1 MAMTDSRSRILTS
14 IRRSLASA
22 KHLPVASKVVLAPA
36 PPTSDPQSLI
46 DKFANELRS
55 LSGTFLTTSQAD
67 APALVARLVHERNTT
82 ALLAWDQTH
91 LPVPGVLDYL
101 RAEDLTMVNADLP
114 HAPIARLEQLAEVEK
129 MTIGLT
135 GADAVLA
142 DTGTLALRSGPG
154 RPRLAS
160 LSVRTHIALFTLN
173 QLYPSW
179 AAWWEQLPD
188 KVGWVSGASH
198 SSSLTLISGPSRTA
212 DIEMTLTVGVHGP
225 GEVIAILCD

>member
-1 MAMTDSRSRILTS
+1 MDTQKSRSHILAS

-22 KHLPVASKVVLAPA
+22 KHLPQAQSVALAPQL
-36 PPTSDPQSLI
+36 PITNNQLLI
-46 DKFANELRS
+46 DKFANEFRS
-55 LSGTFLTTSQAD
+55 LSGTFLTVAQAD
-67 APALVARLVHERNTT
+67 IPALVAALMDERNAT

-101 RAEDLTMVNADLP
+101 REEGLTLVDANLP
-114 HAPIARLEQLAEVEK
+114 HQSPARSERLAEVEK
-129 MTIGLT
+129 VTIGLT
-135 GADAVLA
+135 GTDAALA
-142 DTGTLALRSGPG
+142 DTGTLALRGGPG

-160 LSVRTHIALFTLN
+160 LSVRTHIALFTST

-188 KVGWVSGASH
+188 KNEWVSAASR
-198 SSSLTLISGPSRTA
+198 SSSVTLISGPSRTA

-225 GEVIAILCD
+225 GEVIAILCE